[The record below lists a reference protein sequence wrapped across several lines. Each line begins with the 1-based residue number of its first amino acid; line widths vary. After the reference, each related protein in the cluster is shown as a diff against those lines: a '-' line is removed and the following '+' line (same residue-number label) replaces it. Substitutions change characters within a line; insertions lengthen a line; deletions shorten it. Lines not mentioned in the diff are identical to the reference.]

1 MAERL
6 HRRNCAAAYHARDQ
20 MLEQL
25 EKPASVDRSREAASD
40 APEPRRRRLLL
51 AGGIA
56 VFLVGSVA
64 VFAIAGIA
72 LSRDWLFAWLLLG
85 LLALSLSDVKRWVH
99 GVIFDWLP
107 LMAVL
112 LLYDLSRPVSEF
124 LGMPIHIYP
133 QIHADEALFGTPIPT
148 VWLQHHLHNGP
159 QVHAY
164 DYVAWGVYMTH
175 FFTTLV
181 VAGLLWRFAY
191 PRFRHFRTLV
201 LGLATLGFLTYVLFP
216 AEPPWLAS
224 KWHHM
229 AWSYRIVG
237 DVFDAAGISTAS
249 ALFEN
254 HSGFYNQ
261 FGAVPSLHAA
271 YPLLIMLFFWSTGRW
286 WVRLGWLAY
295 AVAMAF
301 VLVDTSEHYVVDIL
315 LGWIY
320 AVMTF
325 TAVTLAARWW
335 ARRRSARAGAIDAAP
350 EPATLR

>member
-1 MAERL
+1 
-6 HRRNCAAAYHARDQ
+6 

-25 EKPASVDRSREAASD
+25 EKPASVDRSREAASG
-40 APEPRRRRLLL
+40 APEPRRRRLLM

-56 VFLVGSVA
+56 VFVVGSVA
-64 VFAIAGIA
+64 VFAIEGIA

-85 LLALSLSDVKRWVH
+85 LLALSLSDVKRWLH

-124 LGMPIHIYP
+124 LGRPIHVYP
-133 QIHADEALFGTPIPT
+133 QMHADELLFGTPIPT
-148 VWLQHHLHNGP
+148 VWLQQQLHNGP

-191 PRFRHFRTLV
+191 PRFRRFRTLV
-201 LGLATLGFLTYVLFP
+201 IGLATLGFITYVLFP

-224 KWHHM
+224 KWHHLG
-229 AWSYRIVG
+229 WSYRIVG
-237 DVFDAAGISTAS
+237 DVFDAAGIGTAS

-271 YPLLIMLFFWSTGRW
+271 YPFLIMLFFWSSGRW

-295 AVAMAF
+295 TLAMAF
-301 VLVDTSEHYVVDIL
+301 VLVYTSEHYVVDIL
-315 LGWIY
+315 IGWVY
-320 AVMTF
+320 AAGTF
-325 TAVTLAARWW
+325 AAVTVGARWW
-335 ARRRSARAGAIDAAP
+335 ARRRSARARPIDAAP
-350 EPATLR
+350 EPGDRAIAAAVGNGSPRMRE